1 MTSRLRFLS
10 LLATIALTPALTPG
24 CATDTGTATRSSTG
38 NRPES
43 PGTAGEGTQCSLDL
57 TVCTQK
63 ATSPAEQATCEELVT
78 LDYDRCVRAEA
89 CTEQVLAV
97 TACGDKPNDPAGQEA
112 YLQCL
117 TNAQAA
123 LDACIGN
130 GTGPGTGP

>member
-1 MTSRLRFLS
+1 MTSLSRHFS
-10 LLATIALTPALTPG
+10 LLATIGLTAALMPA
-24 CATDTGTATRSSTG
+24 CATETGTATRSSTG
-38 NRPES
+38 TDS

-57 TVCTQK
+57 SVCTQK

-89 CTEQVLAV
+89 CTEQVQAI
-97 TACGDKPNDPAGQEA
+97 TDCGDKPNDPAEQDA

-123 LDACIGN
+123 LDACIGD
-130 GTGPGTGP
+130 GTDPGTGP